1 MKIESNEQDQ
11 MVKVCL
17 TVIFSLGVV
26 AVLVYMLFGSKIAVY
41 ASLGIYAFAFSL
53 YALFAIRKL
62 FVIASYKE
70 RLKRFEAK
78 AEMSEEEKQVYNQ
91 KKSEALKVVNK
102 TKKKEVFKAIFAGVF
117 AIFAVVVLIL
127 F

>member
-1 MKIESNEQDQ
+1 MRIESNEQDQ

-17 TVIFSLGVV
+17 SIIFTLGVI
-26 AVLVYMLFGSKIAVY
+26 AVIVYMLLGSKIAVY
-41 ASLGIYAFAFSL
+41 TSLGIYAFAFSL

-62 FVIASYKE
+62 FIIASYNE

-78 AEMSEEEKQVYNQ
+78 AEMNDEEKQAYNE
-91 KKSEALKVVNK
+91 KKSEALKLVNK
-102 TKKKEVFKAIFAGVF
+102 TKKKEIFKAIFAGIF
-117 AIFAVVVLIL
+117 AVFAVVVLVL